1 MKRRYS
7 TMVTDA
13 PTLAEAEY
21 WKPMERMRAVMA
33 AGVQHRGPNARPGRA
48 GPRGLSITAR
58 LLLSYIA
65 TYAVDDGSLRHD
77 DGAPLVLD
85 ELVEER
91 QDSARARVDLELL
104 KVAGLVVEVEGVY
117 RVPIMDVAGWE

>member
-7 TMVTDA
+7 TMVTNA
-13 PTLAEAEY
+13 PTPGEAEY

-33 AGVQHRGPNARPGRA
+33 AAGQHQGPNARPGGR
-48 GPRGLSITAR
+48 GPRGLSHSAWS
-58 LLLSYIA
+58 LLAHLA
-65 TYAVDDGSLRHD
+65 TYAVDDGSLRDD

-91 QDSARARVDLELL
+91 RDPGRARVDLELL
-104 KVAGLVVEVEGVY
+104 KIAGLVVEAEGIY
-117 RVPIMDVAGWE
+117 RVPIMDAAGWE